1 MNKHLYSANDL
12 PELQASNY
20 GLSDSQT
27 FAATDGL
34 LFANPAGHT
43 SLADVTD
50 YLKKAYCNTL
60 AADFTAVEVR

>member
-1 MNKHLYSANDL
+1 
-12 PELQASNY
+12 
-20 GLSDSQT
+20 LSDSQT

-43 SLADVTD
+43 SLSDVTD